1 MQIIRLTV
9 LVLTISLLSGAG
21 TALYAQDHS
30 KDTTHAQQLQW
41 WKAQRFG
48 LFVHWGPVSIKGEE
62 ISWSRGNQIPTN
74 VYDTLYKLFNPTGF
88 NAGQWVK
95 IARDAGM
102 RYMVFVTKHHDG
114 FCEFNSALTNY
125 KITSPQ
131 CPFGRDVTKELADSC
146 HTAGLGF
153 GIYYST
159 PDWYLGNNGTQ
170 SYWTYYTNQV
180 VDELLSNYG
189 RIETVWW
196 DLDPVGADPTTLLNR
211 MRLKQPWVLVN
222 NRGDHK
228 NVGWDYKTPEQV
240 LGSFDTLVPW
250 ESCMTIDGA
259 NQWAWNPDGGVK
271 PLKQLIG
278 MVVGCAD
285 GGGNCL
291 LNVGPRPDG
300 VIDPPMVARLQQ
312 IGAWMQKY
320 GESIYETV
328 GGPIVGGSWGGTTHK
343 GDTMYVHLAPWSG
356 TVTIPPVNATIVSST
371 CLTGGTPTIVQRSGS
386 ISISLPA
393 QNIDSMYTII
403 KTVLDYSKPLFHYKN
418 VALGKTATQSS
429 TGYGGTADRAVDGN
443 IDGVFNDNSVTH
455 TNSQAGAWW
464 MVNLGSAFT
473 ISSIEIYNRTDGY
486 MDRLSDY
493 TVTILNGSQN
503 VVWSNHQTTY
513 PNPVTQIDAGG
524 TSGQYVRIQLTGTN
538 YLSLAE
544 VKVNVDTLP
553 PAGIKQE
560 MMTPLP
566 KPAGMT
572 VKRVMG
578 KVTLDKSLSGKSKS
592 VAVYDLGGHLLKQKQ
607 VNGETIDL
615 RKDFGI
621 AVQGIYIMRIKTQ

>member
-1 MQIIRLTV
+1 MQIVRLPV
-9 LVLTISLLSGAG
+9 LVLTISLLFGAG
-21 TALYAQDHS
+21 AALYAQDHS

-48 LFVHWGPVSIKGEE
+48 LFIHWGPVSIKGEE

-95 IARDAGM
+95 IAQDAGM

-131 CPFGRDVTKELADSC
+131 CPFRRDVTKELADSC
-146 HTAGLGF
+146 HKAGLGF
-153 GIYYST
+153 GVYYSPT
-159 PDWYLGNNGTQ
+159 DWYVGNNG
-170 SYWTYYTNQV
+170 SAAYLTYYTNQV

-189 RIETVWW
+189 RIEVVWW
-196 DLDPVGADPTTLLNR
+196 DLAAIGADPTTLLNR
-211 MRLKQPWVLVN
+211 MRQKQPWVLVD
-222 NRGDHK
+222 NRGD
-228 NVGWDYKTPEQV
+228 NSTVGWDFKTPEQV
-240 LGSFDTLVPW
+240 FGSFDTLTPW

-300 VIDPPMVARLQQ
+300 IIDPPMVSRLQQ

-320 GESIYETV
+320 GESIYGTV

-393 QNIDSMYTII
+393 QNIDSIFTII
-403 KTVLDYSKPLFHYKN
+403 KMVLDYSKPLFHYKN

-486 MDRLSDY
+486 MDRLSDF
-493 TVTILNGSQN
+493 TVTILDRSQN

-513 PNPVTQIDAGG
+513 PNPVTQIDVGG
-524 TSGQYVRIQLTGTN
+524 INGQYVRIQLTGTN

-560 MMTPLP
+560 MVTRTFHPS
-566 KPAGMT
+566 GT
-572 VKRVMG
+572 SIHRVMG
-578 KVTLDKSLSGKSKS
+578 KVTLDKSFSGNEKSI
-592 VAVYDLGGHLLKQKQ
+592 AVYDLGGHLLKQGFVKKSA
-607 VNGETIDL
+607 IDL

-621 AVQGIYIMRIKTQ
+621 AAEGIYIIRVKTQ